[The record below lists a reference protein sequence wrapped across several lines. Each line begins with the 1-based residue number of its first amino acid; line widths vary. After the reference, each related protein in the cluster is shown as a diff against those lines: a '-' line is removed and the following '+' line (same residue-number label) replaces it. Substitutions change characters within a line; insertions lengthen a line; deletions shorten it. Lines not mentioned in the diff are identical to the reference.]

1 MSNSS
6 QNNELEKIS
15 FFLRKKIIEIS
26 YQAKA
31 HHIGSELSCIDILV
45 ALYFNIMNI
54 NAKTPNDKN
63 RDFFILSKGHAALA
77 LYVTLMKKGFFSENY
92 LKKEFLSDGGA
103 LGGHPDKNTQLGIE
117 VSSGS
122 LGHGLS
128 IGAGIALANKKDSSP
143 GKVFVLLG
151 DGECNEGMVWEA
163 LLFASHHRL
172 NNLMA
177 IIDYNKLQGFGSTKD
192 ILNLDPLKEKLESF
206 GWNTKEVNGHD
217 IKAIINT
224 SKELF
229 EEKSKPSLLIANT
242 IKGKGIQSMENKF
255 ESHYEV
261 LDEKKYLDIIK
272 NYQ

>member
-54 NAKTPNDKN
+54 SAKTPNDKN

-103 LGGHPDKNTQLGIE
+103 LGGHPDKNNQLGIE

-128 IGAGIALANKKDSSP
+128 IGAGIALANKKDGNP
-143 GKVFVLLG
+143 GKAFVLLG

-163 LLFASHHRL
+163 LLFASHQKL